1 MYLCIGD
8 EDHKV
13 AVGLTQPQ
21 LGGYDSYVHNQ
32 LVGHGNARVLVQT
45 CLVVTSLLYLINDE
59 IRTTSDVVGTFIIW
73 PESLLVPVNA
83 PIS

>member
-8 EDHKV
+8 EDHKM

-32 LVGHGNARVLVQT
+32 LVGYGNARVLVHT
-45 CLVVTSLLYLINDE
+45 CLVVTSLLYPVNDE
-59 IRTTSDVVGTFIIW
+59 IRTTSDAVGTFVIW
-73 PESLLVPVNA
+73 LEFLLVHVNA
-83 PIS
+83 PVS